1 MAADTQ
7 NTVAGFGLSYLI
19 MSIAS
24 AILVILKEENKALLD
39 GMKALMGHHWVTHGA
54 FTILLFLILGAIL
67 SRLPIG
73 KDWAEKHLITMVLAG
88 TIISGLILGGFFLI
102 E

>member
-1 MAADTQ
+1 MATNTQ
-7 NTVAGFGLSYLI
+7 NNVAGFGLSFLI

-54 FTILLFLILGAIL
+54 FTIVLFLILGAVF
-67 SRLPIG
+67 SRLPMV
-73 KDWAEKHLITMVLAG
+73 KDLTEKHLISMVLAG